1 MSSLVSRNNETD
13 TLRMILEKLEII
25 EEYMKQNTSSSIK
38 KTKTK
43 ENLPKYERDTIS
55 YDDIHIFSFKNDDE
69 FVNIALI
76 VKDEEVASIIKI
88 KMCDFITLLKEVK
101 EYPTKKSIKFYDYNT
116 TEEIAMKADGEWIK

>member
-1 MSSLVSRNNETD
+1 MSSLVSRNETD
-13 TLRMILEKLEII
+13 TLRLILEKLETI

-69 FVNIALI
+69 FVSIALI
-76 VKDEEVASIIKI
+76 VKAEEVASIIQI

-101 EYPTKKSIKFYDYNT
+101 EYPTKKSIKFYDYKT

>member
-13 TLRMILEKLEII
+13 TLRLILEKLETI

-76 VKDEEVASIIKI
+76 VKDEEVASIIQI

-101 EYPTKKSIKFYDYNT
+101 EYPTKKSIKFYDYKT

>member
-1 MSSLVSRNNETD
+1 MSSLVSRNNDTD
-13 TLRMILEKLEII
+13 TLRLILEKLETI

-43 ENLPKYERDTIS
+43 NLPKYERDTIS

-76 VKDEEVASIIKI
+76 VKDEEVASIIQI

-101 EYPTKKSIKFYDYNT
+101 EYPTKKSIKFYDYKT